1 MPPSTDPPS
10 SARTSPSSEAA
21 SPLQGTRL
29 RKTATQPSAVD
40 AYQALVSGTDSW
52 GTLLRYELLATW
64 GARLPGAV
72 GLAVRKVLWPSLFAS
87 AASDAVWGHG
97 VELRHP
103 GRMHIGAG
111 VVVDSGARL
120 DAKGCEPGAFVL
132 EKDAMVSCGCILSA
146 KDGGLYLCSS
156 ATLGAYSAVYSFGG
170 VHIGADTMV
179 AAHCFLGGGRYE
191 HQGSVDVPMHQQPLP
206 GAGVHIGD
214 DCWIGAGV
222 TVTDGV
228 RIGAGAVVAAGAVV
242 LEDVPP
248 HTVVG
253 GVPAHPLQRR
263 SGADPS

>member
-21 SPLQGTRL
+21 SPLQ
-29 RKTATQPSAVD
+29 
-40 AYQALVSGTDSW
+40 
-52 GTLLRYELLATW
+52 

-146 KDGGLYLCSS
+146 KDGGLCLCSS
-156 ATLGAYSAVYSFGG
+156 ATLGAYSAVYSLGG

-179 AAHCFLGGGRYE
+179 AAHCFLGGGRYD